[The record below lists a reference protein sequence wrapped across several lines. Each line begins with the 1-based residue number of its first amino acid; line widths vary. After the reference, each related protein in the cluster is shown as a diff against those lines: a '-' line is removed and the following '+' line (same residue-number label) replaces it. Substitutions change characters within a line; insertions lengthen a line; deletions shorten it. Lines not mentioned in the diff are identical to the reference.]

1 MEDPT
6 FTDGNTFCIFV
17 TQSGETADT
26 LRAMEVCRKKGAY
39 TFAVTNVE
47 GSTAALQ
54 ADGCFLL
61 RAGAEV
67 AVAATK
73 SYCCQLLALWLL
85 AKAAEGSGGERESAE
100 DLAAKCRDALS
111 LPVFTEC
118 CRASKL
124 FFIGKGTDS
133 ITAREGALKFKEITW
148 RSADAYTAGELKH
161 GAIALAD
168 TSSAAV
174 AVLTDAAD
182 APRMRAAVSELRSR
196 GTRVYALSAA
206 GDIGANV
213 TVALPRTEEC
223 LLMPALAVIPL
234 QKLALESALLLGRDP
249 DKPRNLAKSV
259 TVI

>member
-1 MEDPT
+1 MLP
-6 FTDGNTFCIFV
+6 C
-17 TQSGETADT
+17 
-26 LRAMEVCRKKGAY
+26 
-39 TFAVTNVE
+39 
-47 GSTAALQ
+47 LQ
-54 ADGCFLL
+54 T
-61 RAGAEV
+61 V
-67 AVAATK
+67 
-73 SYCCQLLALWLL
+73 
-85 AKAAEGSGGERESAE
+85 
-100 DLAAKCRDALS
+100 
-111 LPVFTEC
+111 
-118 CRASKL
+118 
-124 FFIGKGTDS
+124 FIGKGTDS

-234 QKLALESALLLGRDP
+234 QNSRWSPPCCWGATPTNPEISQRA
-249 DKPRNLAKSV
+249 
-259 TVI
+259 